1 MVKKLI
7 VQKYPIHIFLEHF
20 RTSVENKYT
29 LKYTFAIEKQTDQL
43 FTLVWVTSINE
54 CSCKYCSIKCSS
66 KKIKAG
72 VANNLKTPLAVE

>member
-1 MVKKLI
+1 
-7 VQKYPIHIFLEHF
+7 
-20 RTSVENKYT
+20 VENKYT

-43 FTLVWVTSINE
+43 FTLVWLTSINE